1 MNVETTNQ
9 CQNMEPAKKVIPGL
23 AEIEREVAAES
34 REWGRQRLEER
45 LQQLADQHS
54 EVFPPAPKKVS
65 KPQAAQRVRRDK
77 TGR

>member
-1 MNVETTNQ
+1 MNVERANQ
-9 CQNMEPAKKVIPGL
+9 CQNMEPNKKVIPSL

-54 EVFPPAPKKVS
+54 EVSPPQAKKTS
-65 KPQAAQRVRRDK
+65 KSHAAQRVRRRK

>member
-1 MNVETTNQ
+1 
-9 CQNMEPAKKVIPGL
+9 MEPEKKGFPSL

-54 EVFPPAPKKVS
+54 EVFPPPAKKTS
-65 KPQAAQRVRRDK
+65 KAHAAQRVRENK
-77 TGR
+77 PGP